1 MLIQRFVFV
10 SAYFSLGWTLKVTIW
25 HSSVNRVSSSRL
37 FSAKYRRIL
46 EDNDSFLFTFEA
58 KNTDYACRRQ
68 RSSFRPSFHKRI
80 SCDTRSRLEARLL
93 PVGPYPGKKP
103 MIFIVRAQKNNH
115 SNFRTINYTWF
126 LETFYKKNIVKT
138 SHKHAWCPCHWQ
150 RSAPL
155 FFQRRKH
162 SMSIARSCLRY
173 LYLSI
178 KFSFSPM
185 YLDGDFHRYSFELRE
200 VDGVSHPRRRWRRS
214 AEIYFSQ
221 FF

>member
-1 MLIQRFVFV
+1 MRVGGKDRPSVLHSINAFHAIPGQGSRRDFFRLVHILEKANDF
-10 SAYFSLGWTLKVTIW
+10 
-25 HSSVNRVSSSRL
+25 HSSSTEKQSFK
-37 FSAKYRRIL
+37 FSNNKLHLLSWNIL
-46 EDNDSFLFTFEA
+46 
-58 KNTDYACRRQ
+58 Q
-68 RSSFRPSFHKRI
+68 
-80 SCDTRSRLEARLL
+80 
-93 PVGPYPGKKP
+93 
-103 MIFIVRAQKNNH
+103 
-115 SNFRTINYTWF
+115 
-126 LETFYKKNIVKT
+126 KKNVVKT

-178 KFSFSPM
+178 KFSFSLM
-185 YLDGDFHRYSFELRE
+185 YLDGDFHRYSFERRE
-200 VDGVSHPRRRWRRS
+200 VDDVSHPRRRWRRS